1 MKRRG
6 KQNHTMA
13 KAKVFSG
20 WLNGTW
26 TEIKAYR
33 KENAVAA
40 FQNQNKCDMPITAKD
55 IKVDKNARNSGQ
67 SAVDEQ

>member
-1 MKRRG
+1 
-6 KQNHTMA
+6 MA
-13 KAKVFSG
+13 QKAKVFAG

-40 FQNQNKCDMPITAKD
+40 FQSQNKSEKPITAKD
-55 IKVDKNARNSGQ
+55 IKVNPLARNSHQ
-67 SAVDEQ
+67 APVDEQ